1 MVATSLNHP
10 PFSAGHVLATPQ
22 NCSGTHPKDSGKQA
36 KTLAL
41 VLLVVVIVIYQGVNK
56 MRPIPGRL
64 STRSLQRVA
73 IKVGDFYKFLLKYL
87 GHNTP
92 PRCNYDN
99 LCGP

>member
-10 PFSAGHVLATPQ
+10 PFSAGHVLATTQ

-41 VLLVVVIVIYQGVNK
+41 VLLVVVIVINQRVNK
-56 MRPIPGRL
+56 RRPIPGRL

-73 IKVGDFYKFLLKYL
+73 IMVEE
-87 GHNTP
+87 
-92 PRCNYDN
+92 N
-99 LCGP
+99 LQVFI